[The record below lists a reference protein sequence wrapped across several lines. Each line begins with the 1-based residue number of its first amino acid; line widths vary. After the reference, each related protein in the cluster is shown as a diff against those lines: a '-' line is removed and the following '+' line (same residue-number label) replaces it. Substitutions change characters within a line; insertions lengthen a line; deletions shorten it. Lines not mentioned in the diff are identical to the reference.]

1 MAMAATAVTV
11 LGAQDATCLEPLV
24 SFLFLFLF
32 LFFITLIFI
41 FKSTQHVE
49 TTMAATAAA
58 ARDVTRLKS
67 CLIFYF
73 RFLYYMPV
81 KSFCTH

>member
-1 MAMAATAVTV
+1 MAATAVTV
-11 LGAQDATCLEPLV
+11 SGARDATCLEPLV

-49 TTMAATAAA
+49 MMMAATAAA
-58 ARDVTRLKS
+58 A
-67 CLIFYF
+67 
-73 RFLYYMPV
+73 
-81 KSFCTH
+81 

>member
-1 MAMAATAVTV
+1 MSQAS
-11 LGAQDATCLEPLV
+11 GK
-24 SFLFLFLF
+24 FFILF
-32 LFFITLIFI
+32 LFFITLMFI

-49 TTMAATAAA
+49 TMMAATAAV
-58 ARDVTRLKS
+58 ARDATHLES

-73 RFLYYMPV
+73 CFLYYMPV